1 MTDIGTPQTLAAKP
15 FVSMPRE
22 ETYWQMSWYRFKK
35 HKMAMAGLCFLLLI
49 YLVAI
54 LAPYIATHDYM
65 EIDPTATLQPPSRE
79 HLAGTDR
86 VGRDIFSR
94 LIYGSRISLSVGFVA
109 AGVAIT
115 IGTVVGAV
123 AGYFGGVL
131 DDVLM
136 RITEVIMAMPV
147 LFLLVTIAAVFPR
160 SIYNVML
167 IIGLTS
173 WPGVARLV
181 RGQFLSLREMDYVEA
196 ARSIGVKNSRIVF
209 AHILPNTMAPI
220 IVSATL
226 RVGGAILTE
235 SALSFLGLG
244 ITNPPSWGTILE
256 AGRNYIRQAPWIC
269 LLPGALIFL
278 TVLAFNFVGD
288 GLRDALDPRLK

>member
-1 MTDIGTPQTLAAKP
+1 
-15 FVSMPRE
+15 
-22 ETYWQMSWYRFKK
+22 
-35 HKMAMAGLCFLLLI
+35 MAMAGLIFLLLI
-49 YLVAI
+49 YMVAI
-54 LAPYIATHDYM
+54 FAPFIATHDYM
-65 EIDPTATLQPPSRE
+65 EIDPTHTLKPPSLQ

-94 LIYGSRISLSVGFVA
+94 LVYGSRISLSVGFVA

-115 IGTVVGAV
+115 IGTVVGAI
-123 AGYFGGVL
+123 AGYFGGIL
-131 DDVLM
+131 DDILM

-235 SALSFLGLG
+235 SSLSFLGLG

-269 LLPGALIFL
+269 LLPGLLIFL

-288 GLRDALDPRLK
+288 GLRDALDPKLK